1 MEHYT
6 SSELVL
12 PPRGKRRWPQD
23 MKARIVA
30 ESLVDGATVN
40 GTARRYD
47 LTPSHLSDWRRQAR
61 EGKLILPVLD
71 ETPSFVPVRITP
83 DTEMA
88 KPLTDTT
95 FQADAGTLDIIKN
108 GVTIRLQSNTPA
120 RRIGEIAAAL

>member
-1 MEHYT
+1 
-6 SSELVL
+6 
-12 PPRGKRRWPQD
+12 

-30 ESLVDGATVN
+30 ESLVEGATVN

-71 ETPSFVPVRITP
+71 DDVGFVPVWIEPDNDVTPSPSNDCAGARIS
-83 DTEMA
+83 
-88 KPLTDTT
+88 
-95 FQADAGTLDIIKN
+95 TLDIIKN
-108 GVTIRLQSNTPA
+108 GVTIRLHRNTPA